1 MKVKKNVGNLFINNA
16 VFNNFSNATAM
27 GEDIDEELHLRD
39 VIKSIDTIFIY
50 DDVSDYH
57 YFNKDT
63 SLLEEDEDLTEE
75 DEYLFYS
82 DNMLSK
88 LPEEITKTFTS
99 EELLDRLYRINRD
112 ILTPEQINILRKA
125 YKQKVKIDK
134 SDVKAF
140 LDMIQS
146 CKRVWIPNRPK
157 NRKFLSKYNI
167 DADDCISI
175 LKTLTVDDYM
185 YNTKSI
191 NLNHFGNNL
200 MVFTTSVLIEN
211 VPADITV
218 YIKID
223 VDESDNSSVVAISF
237 HE

>member
-1 MKVKKNVGNLFINNA
+1 MK
-16 VFNNFSNATAM
+16 
-27 GEDIDEELHLRD
+27 ELHLRD

-112 ILTPEQINILRKA
+112 ILTPEQI
-125 YKQKVKIDK
+125 
-134 SDVKAF
+134 
-140 LDMIQS
+140 QS

-167 DADDCISI
+167 GADDCISI

-200 MVFTTSVLIEN
+200 MIFTTSVLIEN
-211 VPADITV
+211 APVDITV

>member
-1 MKVKKNVGNLFINNA
+1 MK
-16 VFNNFSNATAM
+16 
-27 GEDIDEELHLRD
+27 ELHLRD

-200 MVFTTSVLIEN
+200 MVFTTSVLIET
-211 VPADITV
+211 VPVDIIV

>member
-39 VIKSIDTIFIY
+39 VIKSIDIIFIY

-211 VPADITV
+211 VSADITV

-223 VDESDNSSVVAISF
+223 IDENDNSSVVAISF

>member
-39 VIKSIDTIFIY
+39 IIKSIDTIFIY

-167 DADDCISI
+167 DADDCIYI

>member
-1 MKVKKNVGNLFINNA
+1 MR
-16 VFNNFSNATAM
+16 
-27 GEDIDEELHLRD
+27 ELHLRD
-39 VIKSIDTIFIY
+39 VIKSIATIFIY

-99 EELLDRLYRINRD
+99 EELLDRLYRINGD

-157 NRKFLSKYNI
+157 NRKFLS
-167 DADDCISI
+167 D
-175 LKTLTVDDYM
+175 LKKNDTPLLYIVSYI
-185 YNTKSI
+185 NT
-191 NLNHFGNNL
+191 
-200 MVFTTSVLIEN
+200 
-211 VPADITV
+211 
-218 YIKID
+218 Y
-223 VDESDNSSVVAISF
+223 
-237 HE
+237 

>member
-1 MKVKKNVGNLFINNA
+1 MPNC
-16 VFNNFSNATAM
+16 
-27 GEDIDEELHLRD
+27 
-39 VIKSIDTIFIY
+39 Y
-50 DDVSDYH
+50 
-57 YFNKDT
+57 
-63 SLLEEDEDLTEE
+63 
-75 DEYLFYS
+75 
-82 DNMLSK
+82 
-88 LPEEITKTFTS
+88 
-99 EELLDRLYRINRD
+99 
-112 ILTPEQINILRKA
+112 
-125 YKQKVKIDK
+125 
-134 SDVKAF
+134 VKAF

-175 LKTLTVDDYM
+175 LKTLTVDGYM
-185 YNTKSI
+185 YNTKCI

-200 MVFTTSVLIEN
+200 MVFTASVLIEN

>member
-1 MKVKKNVGNLFINNA
+1 MREI
-16 VFNNFSNATAM
+16 
-27 GEDIDEELHLRD
+27 HLRD
-39 VIKSIDTIFIY
+39 VIKSIDVIFIY

>member
-1 MKVKKNVGNLFINNA
+1 MR
-16 VFNNFSNATAM
+16 
-27 GEDIDEELHLRD
+27 ELHLRD

-200 MVFTTSVLIEN
+200 IVFTTSVLIEN

-218 YIKID
+218 YIKTD
-223 VDESDNSSVVAISF
+223 VDEGDNSSVVSISF

>member
-1 MKVKKNVGNLFINNA
+1 MR
-16 VFNNFSNATAM
+16 
-27 GEDIDEELHLRD
+27 ELHLRD
-39 VIKSIDTIFIY
+39 IIKSIDMILIY

-82 DNMLSK
+82 DNMLSE
-88 LPEEITKTFTS
+88 LPKDITKTFTS
-99 EELLDRLYRINRD
+99 EELLDRLYKINRN
-112 ILTPEQINILRKA
+112 ILTTEQINILRKA

-146 CKRVWIPNRPK
+146 CKRIWIPNRPK
-157 NRKFLSKYNI
+157 NRRFLSKYNI
-167 DADDCISI
+167 EPNDCMTI

-200 MVFTTSVLIEN
+200 MVFNTSVRIED
-211 VPADITV
+211 VPVNIKV

-223 VDESDNSSVVAISF
+223 VDESDNSSVIAISF
-237 HE
+237 HEMNMRIF